1 MAFFGSMQQQQSLGV
16 GEFIAI
22 LRLVSWGELAHITL
36 RNTVAWLTC
45 P

>member
-22 LRLVSWGELAHITL
+22 LRLVSWMMKM
-36 RNTVAWLTC
+36 AWHSIA
-45 P
+45 